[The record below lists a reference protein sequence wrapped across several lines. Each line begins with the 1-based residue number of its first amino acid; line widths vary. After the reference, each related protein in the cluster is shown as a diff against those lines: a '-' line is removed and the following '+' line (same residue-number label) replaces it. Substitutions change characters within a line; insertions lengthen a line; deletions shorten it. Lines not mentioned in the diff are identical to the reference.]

1 MTWVCAGHAWLKNF
15 QWVAIAAVAVGI
27 PLILL
32 KGLVSLRHLVLDI
45 NILMTV
51 AVAGALQPQSLSQ
64 HLWSQE
70 GGLKPLYPNLNTV
83 SWPCE
88 QTEPSQPYAQTMR

>member
-51 AVAGALQPQSLSQ
+51 AVAGALQPQSLRASTY
-64 HLWSQE
+64 
-70 GGLKPLYPNLNTV
+70 GLKKGNL
-83 SWPCE
+83 SPSPQPQHCE
-88 QTEPSQPYAQTMR
+88 LAV